1 MALGVG
7 GSPIFPLT
15 TLALRVAGRGPASL
29 GRGHPLAALAA
40 QIAFTVPIGML
51 VAVALA
57 TERPELFFPAVMAID
72 GAHYLP
78 FVFLCG
84 MRLFAALAAV
94 LVSGGVALAIWAPGA
109 PFFGGWLTGVVLIAL
124 AFGLRRSAGLS

>member
-1 MALGVG
+1 M
-7 GSPIFPLT
+7 
-15 TLALRVAGRGPASL
+15 
-29 GRGHPLAALAA
+29 AALAA
-40 QIAFTVPIGML
+40 QIAITVPIGML

-57 TERPELFFPAVMAID
+57 TERPELFFPAAMAIV

-78 FVFLCG
+78 FVFLYG

-109 PFFGGWLTGVVLIAL
+109 PFFGGRLTGVVLIAL